1 MNRFLYCLLQL
12 RAGDRNC
19 LFSEAAYV
27 DVPVATSRTSRCFIE
42 KKVTVVAPKETEQ
55 IGGAYPSLTP
65 IHRVTVRNDTTFFL
79 GCGDGDCTLPCKLTA
94 HNQVSG
100 LDEEELGIA
109 HTFFI
114 GSRFFE
120 NAAPTV
126 VKAKPN

>member
-65 IHRVTVRNDTTFFL
+65 RHRVTVRNDTTFFL
-79 GCGDGDCTLPCKLTA
+79 GCGDGDRSEERRVGKEC
-94 HNQVSG
+94 VS
-100 LDEEELGIA
+100 
-109 HTFFI
+109 TCR
-114 GSRFFE
+114 SRWS
-120 NAAPTV
+120 PYH
-126 VKAKPN
+126 